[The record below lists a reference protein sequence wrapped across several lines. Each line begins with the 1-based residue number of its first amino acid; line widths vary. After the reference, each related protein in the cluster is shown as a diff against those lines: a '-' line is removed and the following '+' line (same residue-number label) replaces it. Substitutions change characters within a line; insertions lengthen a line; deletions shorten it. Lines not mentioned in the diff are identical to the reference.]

1 MSATNKAMPTMLKAI
16 HCDTHEHIF
25 RHLMS
30 LEQASEVRNNPDA
43 LLWLD
48 LQSPTEQ
55 DLTRLGQEFTLH
67 PLAIEDASR
76 EHQRPKVDEY
86 EDFYFVVFYTV
97 SIGDQKQGLS
107 VCEVDMF
114 LGDNYLITVHN
125 GKIHEL
131 DEVEQRWT
139 RNVKQ
144 LEWGI
149 GVLLYTMLDT
159 IVDRYFPVV
168 DAMVD
173 QADDLEEGLFAGDI
187 RQSTF
192 TRGLLELKKRFLKL
206 RRIAT
211 PERDALNILTNR
223 DSPIFDENVLIYF
236 RDIYD
241 HINRLSDTID
251 LYRDQL
257 STTMDANL
265 SLVSND
271 LNKVM
276 RTLTSAS
283 IILMADSLLAGIWG
297 MNFVNIPELR
307 LQFGYYA
314 ALVFMFLISLLL
326 FMFFRRR
333 RWV

>member
-1 MSATNKAMPTMLKAI
+1 M
-16 HCDTHEHIF
+16 
-25 RHLMS
+25 
-30 LEQASEVRNNPDA
+30 EQASEIRNDPDTIV
-43 LLWLD
+43 WLD
-48 LQSPTEQ
+48 LESPNEE
-55 DLTRLGQEFTLH
+55 DLVKLGKEFKLH

-76 EHQRPKVDEY
+76 EHQRPKVEEY
-86 EDFYFVVFYTV
+86 QNFYFVVFYSV
-97 SIGDQKQGLS
+97 SLTEDKRALDP
-107 VCEVDMF
+107 CELDLF

-125 GKIHEL
+125 GHILEL

-168 DAMVD
+168 DELVD
-173 QADDLEEGLFAGDI
+173 RADELEDNLFAGTV
-187 RQSTF
+187 RQTAF
-192 TRGLLELKKRFLKL
+192 TQEILELKKFFLRL

-211 PERDALNILTNR
+211 PERDVLNVLTNR
-223 DSPIFDENVLIYF
+223 DNPIFDEHVLVYF

-241 HINRLSDTID
+241 HITRLADTID

-265 SLVSND
+265 SIVSND

-283 IILMADSLLAGIWG
+283 IILMVDALLAGIWG
-297 MNFVNIPELR
+297 MNFVNIPELH
-307 LQFGYYA
+307 LQYGYFA
-314 ALVFMFLISLLL
+314 ALVLMGVISLLL
-326 FMFFRRR
+326 LAFFRRL
-333 RWV
+333 RWI